1 MSASMNQPSDE
12 ETYNPRG
19 RTPSRSRIP
28 VAERRK
34 IPVAER
40 RKIPVAERRRIDVAE
55 RRKRPVA
62 GRGEV
67 PVPQL
72 PEVPVTHQHQ
82 QSTAGCRS
90 SPAMT
95 YHHTLFTGFP
105 QQRTSSGL
113 LLAESGEEFSSGST
127 TPTSDGGGDARARY
141 DALLAEQEELVDS
154 GENVGRVEM
163 ARLHEAVLRARAAL
177 PRFPLA
183 FHAASKGG
191 AYGGTRLV
199 ITTRNP
205 VSGFFTPV
213 SGIIAGIF
221 HVPDAGLISHRLT
234 IAAPSTMIPLSAN
247 VRPLHIAAPVP
258 HDRSLPYLGTVLPD
272 SASVSKKRS
281 GRNWS
286 GSGYTNGALW
296 FTELL

>member
-1 MSASMNQPSDE
+1 MDQPSDE
-12 ETYNPRG
+12 ETHEPRA
-19 RTPSRSRIP
+19 RTPSRSRIS

-34 IPVAER
+34 IDVTER
-40 RKIPVAERRRIDVAE
+40 RKIPVAERRRIDVVE
-55 RRKRPVA
+55 RRKIAVA

-67 PVPQL
+67 PVAQR
-72 PEVPVTHQHQ
+72 PEAPVTQQHRQ
-82 QSTAGCRS
+82 FTAGCRS
-90 SPAMT
+90 SPAMA
-95 YHHTLFTGFP
+95 YHQTNFPGFP
-105 QQRTSSGL
+105 QQRTSAGL
-113 LLAESGEEFSSGST
+113 LLADSEEEFSSGSS
-127 TPTSDGGGDARARY
+127 TPTSDRGEDLRARY

-163 ARLHEAVLRARAAL
+163 ARLHEAVLRARGELEGLSAVPTEAEGL
-177 PRFPLA
+177 AHEEFPLA
-183 FHAASKGG
+183 FHAASKVG

-286 GSGYTNGALW
+286 ASG
-296 FTELL
+296 